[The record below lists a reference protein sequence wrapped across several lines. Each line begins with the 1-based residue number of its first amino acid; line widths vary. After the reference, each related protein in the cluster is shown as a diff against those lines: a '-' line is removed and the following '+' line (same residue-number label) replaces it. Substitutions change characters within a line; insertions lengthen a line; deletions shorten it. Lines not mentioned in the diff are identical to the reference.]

1 MKNLIRCFACAMA
14 LAACLCAFTAC
25 SDHTTYNCE
34 AYDFVAA
41 DGSVMNMLN
50 MLNGLTLTLNK
61 DGTCSLVVATPAGV
75 ESYGGTWKDQDGYI
89 VTAINADWSMNLKKD
104 GKTLTHT
111 GAEVIN
117 GKTGVSTVRFVKA

>member
-61 DGTCSLVVATPAGV
+61 DG
-75 ESYGGTWKDQDGYI
+75 
-89 VTAINADWSMNLKKD
+89 N
-104 GKTLTHT
+104 TLTHT
-111 GAEVIN
+111 GAEGIN